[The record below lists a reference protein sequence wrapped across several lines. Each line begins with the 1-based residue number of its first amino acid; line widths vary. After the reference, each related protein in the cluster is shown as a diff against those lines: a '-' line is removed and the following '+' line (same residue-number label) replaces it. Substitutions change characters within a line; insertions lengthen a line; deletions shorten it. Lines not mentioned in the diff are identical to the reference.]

1 MQLHLFI
8 YLMHHPPSEIL
19 PAGQNLLIQKVH
31 YSSEI
36 ISGTPFPK
44 CCVLLFWNLSK
55 PGHLLLR
62 GYWICGTKRVFYT
75 THGETARILDAHSVP
90 WVLVGLCYKVAGQ
103 CCSLF
108 PEPSATVDVTHYALS
123 FKHFLH
129 LALAACLN
137 QLRL

>member
-62 GYWICGTKRVFYT
+62 GDWICGTKRVFYT
-75 THGETARILDAHSVP
+75 THGETARILDA
-90 WVLVGLCYKVAGQ
+90 Q
-103 CCSLF
+103 CSLG
-108 PEPSATVDVTHYALS
+108 PCGSLLQSGWTVLLPVP
-123 FKHFLH
+123 
-129 LALAACLN
+129 
-137 QLRL
+137 